1 MQIAYILLHKEVIKI
16 MVKSANELP
25 VVLSADH
32 LMQLSGLSGPTIY
45 KLLEKAERTK
55 MFPVRRA
62 GHKWLISRD
71 GFLSWLNG
79 QDEALGGE
87 AD

>member
-1 MQIAYILLHKEVIKI
+1 

-45 KLLEKAERTK
+45 KLLEKAEKTK

-71 GFLSWLNG
+71 GFMDWLNG
-79 QDEALGGE
+79 QDEVLGGE